1 MCTKQLRE
9 TTTKVFISLLQCYAE
24 NTEVKAG
31 KGKKGSKD
39 TNQLEEEHYDSLFW
53 LVLHQKWQKK
63 KKKSWWQCFQS
74 LMSYSAYPWHALVKG
89 GEMFKDNKNVIN
101 TTN

>member
-1 MCTKQLRE
+1 MCTKQLRKI
-9 TTTKVFISLLQCYAE
+9 TTKVFISLLPCYTE

-31 KGKKGSKD
+31 KGKTESKD

-63 KKKSWWQCFQS
+63 KKVGGSVFSLNELQCLSVARF
-74 LMSYSAYPWHALVKG
+74 G
-89 GEMFKDNKNVIN
+89 
-101 TTN
+101 

>member
-63 KKKSWWQCFQS
+63 KKKVGGSVFS
-74 LMSYSAYPWHALVKG
+74 L
-89 GEMFKDNKNVIN
+89 
-101 TTN
+101 

>member
-1 MCTKQLRE
+1 MCTKQLRKI
-9 TTTKVFISLLQCYAE
+9 TTKVFISLLPCYTE

-31 KGKKGSKD
+31 KGKTESKD

-63 KKKSWWQCFQS
+63 KKKLVAVSS
-74 LMSYSAYPWHALVKG
+74 VLMSYSAYPWHALVKG
-89 GEMFKDNKNVIN
+89 GEMFKENKNVIN
-101 TTN
+101 TTS

>member
-63 KKKSWWQCFQS
+63 KKKLVAVFSVFNELQCLS
-74 LMSYSAYPWHALVKG
+74 LARFG
-89 GEMFKDNKNVIN
+89 
-101 TTN
+101 

>member
-1 MCTKQLRE
+1 MCTKQLRKI
-9 TTTKVFISLLQCYAE
+9 TTKVFISLLPCYTE

-31 KGKKGSKD
+31 KGKTESKD

-63 KKKSWWQCFQS
+63 KKKKVGGSVFSLNELQCLSVARF
-74 LMSYSAYPWHALVKG
+74 G
-89 GEMFKDNKNVIN
+89 
-101 TTN
+101 